1 MRPPLPPFITY
12 PVKTASVLKISLERF
27 SQPPPVYVVLQS
39 IELHLLNLPISNEMY
54 YTMNLNYIN

>member
-27 SQPPPVYVVLQS
+27 SQPPRLCSTAEYRIAPFESSHY
-39 IELHLLNLPISNEMY
+39 ILLCY
-54 YTMNLNYIN
+54 